1 MTEDQVDPFHA
12 VQSEV
17 ADTLSNI
24 EVELIRWRKLPGKS
38 PKSEPLRQKLLS
50 SLSELHIDLRDMQAT
65 IDIALRDPSKFAL
78 TPSELM
84 TRQEFVRELQAQAN
98 DARESLWNSV
108 AAGTP
113 PKISSQQE
121 VLADTACKVCSAA
134 ARSAWQYATWESNEG
149 SCSIAAQ
156 QRKKLYWQQEVELGV
171 LDTSISHLG
180 EMSKTMNEDLRK
192 QGQELEGVAEE
203 IDEISFKL
211 SAATAVMK
219 KMLKNKD
226 RGKFCAII
234 VLTLA
239 LVVLLYAVIAW

>member
-1 MTEDQVDPFHA
+1 MRLRRGEGQQRRG
-12 VQSEV
+12 QS
-17 ADTLSNI
+17 A
-24 EVELIRWRKLPGKS
+24 
-38 PKSEPLRQKLLS
+38 
-50 SLSELHIDLRDMQAT
+50 
-65 IDIALRDPSKFAL
+65 
-78 TPSELM
+78 
-84 TRQEFVRELQAQAN
+84 
-98 DARESLWNSV
+98 
-108 AAGTP
+108 
-113 PKISSQQE
+113 
-121 VLADTACKVCSAA
+121 
-134 ARSAWQYATWESNEG
+134 WESNEG